1 MILDTNALS
10 AFADGEPAALTEI
23 GRAHLIAIP
32 VVVLGEYLFGISQ
45 SRRRI
50 EYEQWI
56 NRNMRNC
63 RILDITSETSA
74 RYADVRLEL
83 KRSGKPIP
91 TNDVWI
97 AALCLQHSMPI
108 LSHDRHFDLMNG
120 VRRIGW

>member
-1 MILDTNALS
+1 VILDTNALS
-10 AFADGEPAALTEI
+10 AFADGEPAALSVI
-23 GRAHLIAIP
+23 GTAQVIAIP

-50 EYEQWI
+50 EYQQWI
-56 NRNMRNC
+56 DRNMRYC
-63 RILDITSETSA
+63 RVLDITPETAA

-91 TNDVWI
+91 SNDAWI
-97 AALCLQHSMPI
+97 AALCLQHSLPI

-120 VRRIGW
+120 IRRIGW